1 MPWTWSSSCLSTPSL
16 TSSRRPRTNRDSRWV
31 LSPAANSKKQ
41 KNGFTLG
48 WIYISIVL
56 LFFFFYTQETE
67 VVNVTLILEK
77 WTWIWTLPDWNQT
90 LFICANNIIRF
101 DLGIWQYAWSL
112 SRQICFSLAM
122 WVFSLLKM
130 QVSAAYII
138 CPGFNKCWRPLQVGI
153 PHALSNML
161 NFLV

>member
-1 MPWTWSSSCLSTPSL
+1 MPWTWSSSCLSTPFL

-56 LFFFFYTQETE
+56 LFFFLHSRDRGCKCD
-67 VVNVTLILEK
+67 VNIGKMNMDLDIARLESDLVHLCK
-77 WTWIWTLPDWNQT
+77 
-90 LFICANNIIRF
+90 NIIRF

-138 CPGFNKCWRPLQVGI
+138 CPGFNKCWRPLQVVI